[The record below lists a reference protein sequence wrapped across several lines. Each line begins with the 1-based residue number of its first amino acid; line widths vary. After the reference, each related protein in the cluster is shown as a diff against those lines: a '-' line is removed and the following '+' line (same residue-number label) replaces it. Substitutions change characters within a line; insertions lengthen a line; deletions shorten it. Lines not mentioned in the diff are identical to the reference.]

1 MKNIIIILSFSTLIV
16 GCMVSTKKKQAELK
30 CTVSI
35 DTMSCEIRNIFNAD
49 SVTIYSK
56 KINEEVYF
64 SEINCPV
71 VLIYNATTNILD
83 FKTLPSSHYQRFE
96 NFEQIENDLK
106 NEGFIVAQSII
117 DRCNM
122 TEFNDLIIEFL
133 KLDDNGEPIYRF
145 ICHYKELVK

>member
-1 MKNIIIILSFSTLIV
+1 MASSKN
-16 GCMVSTKKKQAELK
+16 KQAELK

-35 DTMSCEIRNIFNAD
+35 DTMSTEIRNLFNAD

-56 KINEEVYF
+56 QIKEEVYF

-71 VLIYNATTNILD
+71 VLIYNATTNVID

-117 DRCNM
+117 DKCNM
-122 TEFNDLIIEFL
+122 TQFNDLIIEFL
-133 KLDDNGEPIYRF
+133 KLDDNGKPIYRF
-145 ICHYKELVK
+145 ICHYKELLK

>member
-1 MKNIIIILSFSTLIV
+1 MNNIIFILLCSTLIV
-16 GCMVSTKKKQAELK
+16 GCMASSKNKKAELK
-30 CTVSI
+30 CTVSLE
-35 DTMSCEIRNIFNAD
+35 TMNTEIRNFFNAD

-56 KINEEVYF
+56 KIKEEVYF

-71 VLIYNATTNILD
+71 VLIYNATTNIID
-83 FKTLPSSHYQRFE
+83 FKTLPTSHYQRFE

-117 DRCNM
+117 HKCNM

-133 KLDDNGEPIYRF
+133 KLDDNGKPIYHF
-145 ICHYKELVK
+145 ICHYKELLK